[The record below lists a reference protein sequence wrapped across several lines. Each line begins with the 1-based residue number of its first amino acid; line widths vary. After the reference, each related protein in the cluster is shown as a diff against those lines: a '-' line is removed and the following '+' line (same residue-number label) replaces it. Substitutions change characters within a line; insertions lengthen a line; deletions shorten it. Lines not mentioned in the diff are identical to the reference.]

1 MKARP
6 ASGGPTCILQD
17 RSGWGNRVGACDNQR
32 CAIAIRNLDAQ
43 IAGYA
48 WQAVEQRSS
57 VADRAALVGLI
68 TLRGHLRGRIV
79 DYERASVPP
88 TTRPSRAAAA
98 APASAWRQADMDA

>member
-79 DYERASVPP
+79 DYERAADHEVVARRGRRTSIRLVP
-88 TTRPSRAAAA
+88 SGCG
-98 APASAWRQADMDA
+98 